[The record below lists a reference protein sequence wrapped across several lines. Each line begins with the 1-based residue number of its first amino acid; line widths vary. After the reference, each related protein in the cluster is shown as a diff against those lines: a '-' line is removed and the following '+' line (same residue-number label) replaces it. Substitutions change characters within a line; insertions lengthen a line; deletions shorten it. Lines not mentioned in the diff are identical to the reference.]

1 MESASDESN
10 YGVEEGAGV
19 TEWLA
24 DAKTIPELSEHDHDH
39 PHDLSGIEMSRTTFL
54 KSQIDRME
62 ADALLMNATSGV
74 SEEVILDD
82 IALKTDAAVKDMNIR
97 KRS

>member
-1 MESASDESN
+1 MLESASDESN

-62 ADALLMNATSGV
+62 ADSLMMTSGA

-82 IALKTDAAVKDMNIR
+82 IADAGVKDMNIR